1 MTNQQKPKR
10 YIPIGR
16 NRDGYIFFAEVV
28 EENGEWVL
36 VPGDVHP
43 VPLYLLPKLTISAI
57 NMARDWLRDKIKEL
71 YYDGEVYQYYG
82 YHVGDVS
89 YTLLPLNDASA
100 RAIKALGFSS
110 IY

>member
-16 NRDGYIFFAEVV
+16 NSDDYVFFAEVV

-43 VPLYLLPKLTISAI
+43 VPLYLLPSVTIRAI
-57 NMARDWLRDKIKEL
+57 QRQRDLLRDRIKVLHSNSEGYL
-71 YYDGEVYQYYG
+71 YYG
-82 YHVGDVS
+82 YHEMDEGF
-89 YTLLPLNDASA
+89 TLHPLNDISAS
-100 RAIKALGFSS
+100 AIKALGFSS